1 VSLYASEL
9 NEKRLEVFKEAFPNV
24 KRVGALRNGDNF
36 AGAGYW
42 DDLRLAAEHLG
53 VDIRPVVAKGVSDL
67 APRFADTFAQGLD
80 GLVVITDAEFDAGR
94 EQIVRLAAEYHL
106 PTMYEHRAFSIA
118 HRATDRFRTSR
129 QSQDGQ
135 SPWPHDTAHAP
146 RPRGRGHRMR
156 RREVLI
162 GVMAT
167 AMSPSVRAQT
177 ATRKRIAF
185 LSSGSAEGWAPL
197 LPAFKMGLRE
207 AGYVEGDNFVLEY
220 SWAGGNYDR
229 LPDLAAE
236 VAQKKVDLIVAA
248 GGGLAGRA
256 AKNATSTIPIVLIV
270 GDDPVRFGLVRDLA
284 RPGENVTGVTLFI
297 DVLTPKRLEV
307 ASELIPNAALVLLA
321 NPQNPN
327 AASEAARA
335 QEAAQRRGREL
346 RILQASTLAE
356 VEAAVAGLSTQRGTV
371 LMIGTDPFFFAL
383 NNILPRLASRH
394 GVPTVY
400 FQRQFALVGGL
411 ISYGATLTEE
421 HRLAG
426 VYAGR
431 ILSGEKAGDLPILQP
446 SRFELVIN
454 LNTAKALGITI
465 PPTLLARADE
475 VIE

>member
-1 VSLYASEL
+1 
-9 NEKRLEVFKEAFPNV
+9 
-24 KRVGALRNGDNF
+24 
-36 AGAGYW
+36 
-42 DDLRLAAEHLG
+42 
-53 VDIRPVVAKGVSDL
+53 
-67 APRFADTFAQGLD
+67 
-80 GLVVITDAEFDAGR
+80 
-94 EQIVRLAAEYHL
+94 
-106 PTMYEHRAFSIA
+106 
-118 HRATDRFRTSR
+118 
-129 QSQDGQ
+129 
-135 SPWPHDTAHAP
+135 
-146 RPRGRGHRMR
+146 MR

-229 LPDLAAE
+229 LPELAAE

-454 LNTAKALGITI
+454 LNTAKALGLTI

>member
-1 VSLYASEL
+1 
-9 NEKRLEVFKEAFPNV
+9 
-24 KRVGALRNGDNF
+24 
-36 AGAGYW
+36 
-42 DDLRLAAEHLG
+42 
-53 VDIRPVVAKGVSDL
+53 
-67 APRFADTFAQGLD
+67 
-80 GLVVITDAEFDAGR
+80 
-94 EQIVRLAAEYHL
+94 
-106 PTMYEHRAFSIA
+106 
-118 HRATDRFRTSR
+118 
-129 QSQDGQ
+129 
-135 SPWPHDTAHAP
+135 
-146 RPRGRGHRMR
+146 
-156 RREVLI
+156 
-162 GVMAT
+162 MAT

-229 LPDLAAE
+229 LPELAAE

-307 ASELIPNAALVLLA
+307 ASELIPNAALVLLV

-327 AASEAARA
+327 APSEAGTAR
-335 QEAAQRRGREL
+335 EAAQRRGREL
-346 RILQASTLAE
+346 RIMHASTSSE
-356 VEAAVAGLSTQRGTV
+356 VEAAFASLSGQPRTV

-383 NNILPRLASRH
+383 HGSIPELAARYA
-394 GVPTVY
+394 VPTVY
-400 FQRQFALVGGL
+400 FQRQFALLGGL

-446 SRFELVIN
+446 SKFELVVNIN
-454 LNTAKALGITI
+454 VANALRLTV
-465 PPTLLARADE
+465 PPSLLARADE